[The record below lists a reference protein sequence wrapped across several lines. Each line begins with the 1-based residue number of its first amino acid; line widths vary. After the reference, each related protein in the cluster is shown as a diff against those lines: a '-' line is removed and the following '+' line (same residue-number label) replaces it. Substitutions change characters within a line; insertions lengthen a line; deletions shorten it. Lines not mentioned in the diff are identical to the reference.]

1 MTRKSLPKYVYND
14 RGYLRFIRRSRGI
27 SVMMHEEA
35 GTPEF
40 WDHYNRLLKGKPAP
54 APVKRNFE
62 ALILSYYES
71 DAYKKLKP
79 RTRSDY
85 RRISATFVRSGPT
98 KTRRGSKPITS
109 TNCTAPMRITS
120 GKPTILFRSWSS

>member
-40 WDHYNRLLKGKPAP
+40 WDHYNRLLKENQ
-54 APVKRNFE
+54 R
-62 ALILSYYES
+62 L
-71 DAYKKLKP
+71 
-79 RTRSDY
+79 
-85 RRISATFVRSGPT
+85 RR
-98 KTRRGSKPITS
+98 
-109 TNCTAPMRITS
+109 
-120 GKPTILFRSWSS
+120 

>member
-79 RTRSDY
+79 RTISDY
-85 RRISATFVRSGPT
+85 RRYISHIREIWAKKRPGQ
-98 KTRRGSKPITS
+98 
-109 TNCTAPMRITS
+109 N
-120 GKPTILFRSWSS
+120 

>member
-54 APVKRNFE
+54 APVK
-62 ALILSYYES
+62 
-71 DAYKKLKP
+71 KP
-79 RTRSDY
+79 RAPR
-85 RRISATFVRSGPT
+85 
-98 KTRRGSKPITS
+98 KPR
-109 TNCTAPMRITS
+109 APKVPKAEAPVEAAAEPAPAETVS
-120 GKPTILFRSWSS
+120 EPKPEAAE